1 MKTILMKTIIL
12 IITQFLY
19 IQRINGIIG
28 YDCGTS
34 NFNVT
39 TVSLLEIEECNIPL
53 MEPHVEETNIQL
65 LQLAKFD
72 TIHVIQCKISISRTI
87 YYCGMH
93 SHIATVTN
101 AQAEYIIDTTV
112 DQCKNMHKTG
122 TLIINVNNVI
132 NGLKVNHTTS
142 RPITFAGSA
151 TTDGQCFGTQYS
163 DPYGTWQNVV
173 VQGIITISLNSHQA
187 ITNIETNQIHLKTG
201 TTCQYSDG
209 NCIDIEGKYTFW
221 ETILNDY
228 CKFNHY
234 DVLYEGKANKM
245 VSNVDKNLQIIYSLL
260 TKDVTFA
267 LTQMGEELLCGY
279 TLAIHAPDDFA
290 YQIMKGPGYMAVI
303 SGEVVHIIKCTP
315 VDVKYRQTQ
324 ECYQQLPVTK
334 GNETYFLAPRTHI
347 LFKTGTQ
354 TTCSRIIPTM
364 YLLNDGWYRITP
376 ILEYS
381 KSPAII
387 KPNSKPTWQ
396 YNDPGP
402 LAASGIYTNSE
413 LENLRDQI
421 MFPAERNGILNTM
434 ARGKIWG
441 TFLSIGNASAGVI
454 GLYFCIRTT
463 KLIVDTIIHGY
474 ALHTI
479 YGWSIYLIGALW
491 DSVTNLLLHLARGT
505 TRKEKDQTS
514 LGQES
519 SEATKTQAILTQATL
534 TQVITENE
542 NSETNTLHSQQHTS
556 NIICSAPEIEIK
568 DIKNKTVIHNEIQN
582 LYPRL

>member
-1 MKTILMKTIIL
+1 
-12 IITQFLY
+12 
-19 IQRINGIIG
+19 
-28 YDCGTS
+28 
-34 NFNVT
+34 
-39 TVSLLEIEECNIPL
+39 
-53 MEPHVEETNIQL
+53 
-65 LQLAKFD
+65 
-72 TIHVIQCKISISRTI
+72 
-87 YYCGMH
+87 
-93 SHIATVTN
+93 
-101 AQAEYIIDTTV
+101 
-112 DQCKNMHKTG
+112 
-122 TLIINVNNVI
+122 
-132 NGLKVNHTTS
+132 
-142 RPITFAGSA
+142 
-151 TTDGQCFGTQYS
+151 
-163 DPYGTWQNVV
+163 
-173 VQGIITISLNSHQA
+173 
-187 ITNIETNQIHLKTG
+187 
-201 TTCQYSDG
+201 
-209 NCIDIEGKYTFW
+209 
-221 ETILNDY
+221 
-228 CKFNHY
+228 
-234 DVLYEGKANKM
+234 M
-245 VSNVDKNLQIIYSLL
+245 VSDVDKNLQIIYSLS

-279 TLAIHAPDDFA
+279 TLIKTEHPKLVILEIKKGESFAHKRRISVENLDIFAYVNSKFIYVEKHIRTQMNRLYTDVLTQRCNLERQVMKNALSLAIHAPDDFA

-315 VDVKYRQTQ
+315 VDVKYQQTQ
-324 ECYQQLPVTK
+324 ECYQQLPVSK

-381 KSPAII
+381 KSPAIM
-387 KPNSKPTWQ
+387 KPNNKPTWQ

-402 LAASGIYTNSE
+402 LAASGIYTNNE

-434 ARGKIWG
+434 ARGVKGEPVLTQGISLSHLLDENSLEKITENTWKKIWG

-479 YGWSIYLIGALW
+479 YGWSIYLIGALLEW

-505 TRKEKDQTS
+505 TRKEKNQTS
-514 LGQES
+514 FS
-519 SEATKTQAILTQATL
+519 SETTKTQATLTQETL

-556 NIICSAPEIEIK
+556 NNICSAPEIEIK